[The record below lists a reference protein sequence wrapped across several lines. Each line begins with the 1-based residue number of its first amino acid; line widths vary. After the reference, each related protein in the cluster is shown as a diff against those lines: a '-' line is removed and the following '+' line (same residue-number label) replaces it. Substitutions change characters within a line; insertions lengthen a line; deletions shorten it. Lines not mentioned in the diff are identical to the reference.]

1 MPGDVV
7 AVLGVGGLGH
17 LAIQFADKFGYK
29 VVAIGRHQPP
39 REAPIAER
47 EPLKTAIEAGAPRL
61 RPQADLPVTYT

>member
-29 VVAIGRHQPP
+29 VVPIGRGS
-39 REAPIAER
+39 ESD
-47 EPLKTAIEAGAPRL
+47 KL
-61 RPQADLPVTYT
+61 RCSKFLQS